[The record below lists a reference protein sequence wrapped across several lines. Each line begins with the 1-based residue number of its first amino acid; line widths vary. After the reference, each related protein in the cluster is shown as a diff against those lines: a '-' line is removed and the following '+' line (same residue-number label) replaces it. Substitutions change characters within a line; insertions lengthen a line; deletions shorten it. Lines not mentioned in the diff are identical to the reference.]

1 MADFSVKTL
10 LNHPFSFA
18 VGVGLANG
26 LLAFARQKKIDFK
39 TAATLSVILGLGE
52 AALVMYE
59 PEEERG
65 EHSLSSIAVLSVA
78 GVMLGVAP
86 FIEWSPRVP
95 AEHKQKVLPL
105 AAGPDE
111 GAPSPAGPGGPAE
124 ASAPA
129 AGVAGR
135 LPARS
140 SLSGAPGAAG
150 GTLRRWRLSRSM
162 VSG

>member
-1 MADFSVKTL
+1 VADFSVKTL

-105 AAGPDE
+105 AAGPGDPAE
-111 GAPSPAGPGGPAE
+111 TPAPS
-124 ASAPA
+124 